1 MVLVLAL
8 VLPARTS
15 ALTSRGQHD
24 MNSTPQR
31 PLSQSRKTRVR
42 RFQGCNWSSLPQ
54 PWLSFHD
61 AFMESRIKQ
70 QATSNRTFS
79 TRAFFSTFPQ
89 LVCQACRLAR
99 MNKIKQ
105 SHRLQHLLST
115 KSVRYRV
122 ENSNPCEKN
131 WYPPSHKPLVTSR
144 ITHRGSRINP
154 RSRRCDP
161 MPWLLCQPNPWTL
174 TGNPQY
180 DLAHHLD
187 WPLPK
192 MRNRPI
198 HPPVF

>member
-1 MVLVLAL
+1 MRTKELPPPALAW
-8 VLPARTS
+8 
-15 ALTSRGQHD
+15 
-24 MNSTPQR
+24 
-31 PLSQSRKTRVR
+31 KT
-42 RFQGCNWSSLPQ
+42 
-54 PWLSFHD
+54 SFHSMMLSWK
-61 AFMESRIKQ
+61 AASNSKQ
-70 QATSNRTFS
+70 RATERS

-99 MNKIKQ
+99 MNKIKR

-131 WYPPSHKPLVTSR
+131 WYPPSHTPLVTSR
-144 ITHRGSRINP
+144 ITHRGSQINP

-180 DLAHHLD
+180 DLSHHLD

-192 MRNRPI
+192 MRNMPI